1 MERFVTRH
9 SDRITATLA
18 GFDRM
23 RFRGTLRSISYRRGF
38 DQFLTRQHV
47 LLKDF
52 GPFALRVSDRLKA
65 HAEAL
70 AAAAGR
76 PVEYLASS
84 RVSKEDRARAIAAR
98 DGITEGLICVLSC
111 VEPCRSFGV
120 RKDRPTQRLV
130 VTAQE
135 RKCLHLYF
143 YYLDREFGLMHLR
156 LQTWLPFTIHVCV
169 NGREWLARQ
178 LRAARMTYT
187 QVDNAIT
194 AVADPA
200 RAQQLLDRL
209 GTRRWTGLL
218 TAWARRIN
226 PLPAALDLRPY
237 YWSLDESEFATDVL
251 FRDAA
256 ALAGV
261 YPALTRHAIEQFG
274 SDDVLRFLGRRHG
287 PGSDGEVTTHLLRR
301 VEGVRVKHWVEENSI
316 KMYDKHGTVL
326 RIETTINNPRRYMV
340 RRHIVRQGRR
350 CVTWIP
356 MRKGVCDLADAWR
369 CHAPRMPGTSTPSA
383 SSVSRAPRIVC
394 STPSA
399 CPSFV
404 RGVAI
409 GRCGPSAP
417 AKRPCS
423 GPSCSARMS
432 PTGFRMPICAACSSP
447 TPTMIRTVGDRP
459 PDGSRGSFASCARI
473 ASSIKWRARTAI
485 ASARSGTPSS
495 APRSPSA
502 TLISLYWPRPDVA
515 C

>member
-76 PVEYLASS
+76 PVEYVASS

-98 DGITEGLICVLSC
+98 DGVTEGLICVLSC

-120 RKDRPTQRLV
+120 RKDRPTKRLV
-130 VTAQE
+130 LTAQE

-178 LRAARMTYT
+178 LRAAGIAYT

-200 RAQQLLDRL
+200 RAQRLLDRL
-209 GTRRWTGLL
+209 GTRGWTGLL

-256 ALAGV
+256 ALHAV

-274 SDDVLRFLGRRHG
+274 SEDVLRFLGRRHG
-287 PGSDGEVTTHLLRR
+287 PGSDGEVTTHLQRR

-326 RIETTINNPRRYMV
+326 RIETTINNPRRYQV
-340 RRHIVRQGRR
+340 RRSLVRQGRR
-350 CVTWIP
+350 HITWIP
-356 MRKGVCDLADAWR
+356 MRKGVCDLGR
-369 CHAPRMPGTSTPSA
+369 RVE
-383 SSVSRAPRIVC
+383 VSRA
-394 STPSA
+394 A
-399 CPSFV
+399 N
-404 RGVAI
+404 
-409 GRCGPSAP
+409 
-417 AKRPCS
+417 
-423 GPSCSARMS
+423 ARYLDALS
-432 PTGFRMPICAACSSP
+432 V
-447 TPTMIRTVGDRP
+447 VGE
-459 PDGSRGSFASCARI
+459 
-473 ASSIKWRARTAI
+473 
-485 ASARSGTPSS
+485 
-495 APRSPSA
+495 
-502 TLISLYWPRPDVA
+502 PRPSHRLLDPVSVPVVRDGRRYRPLRPISPHEAPLLRAVLQGAHVA
-515 C
+515 HGFSNADLRRRLVPDADGDPHRRRQATGRITRLIRLLRAHRLVHKVSRTHRYRVSPLGHTIISTALTFRDTDLPLLAAA